1 MNTKELKKEVE
12 RTISDTLEII
22 NLRKIQIK
30 RLQDAIKNEDLRLQH
45 FRVRL
50 TELDYEKSK

>member
-50 TELDYEKSK
+50 TELDYEKSE